1 MSQPIGGNDFTI
13 RSGWLIRAKGKG
25 EVQRLWALVGLITFD
40 RKTKNKAIPQKK
52 IKIKHKRPQKKK
64 KHKGCFSKC
73 LSLIFS
79 LYSLFLHLNQCH
91 DDTVDIWFGEY
102 LRRTPEQRI

>member
-52 IKIKHKRPQKKK
+52 K
-64 KHKGCFSKC
+64 
-73 LSLIFS
+73 
-79 LYSLFLHLNQCH
+79 
-91 DDTVDIWFGEY
+91 
-102 LRRTPEQRI
+102 